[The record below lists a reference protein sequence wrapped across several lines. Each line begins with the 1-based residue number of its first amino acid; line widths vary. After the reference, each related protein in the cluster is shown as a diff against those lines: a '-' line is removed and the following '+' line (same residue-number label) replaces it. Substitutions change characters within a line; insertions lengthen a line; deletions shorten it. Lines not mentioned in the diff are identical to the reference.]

1 MANFKTYSNQYG
13 YDKGINLVQRNA
25 LLSKGCRIVP
35 AQTSNRAISE
45 QLYASL
51 NLTPTQKA
59 SLDQALL
66 ERGIFDRHGNQLK
79 AGTNQTLAWD
89 YRNMLQTTVTD
100 LSEGGKLKEDNTYA
114 KAGQRN
120 RKVTEKTDALDS
132 TTEIN
137 ESMYM
142 GNLEYR
148 TTWHGENLSYDGETV
163 TEQSTGAMVSPYE
176 QYTTLRIRQGHKQAA
191 QKKIYTYKDGIKVTE
206 RATTYTLD
214 NNIDSCEL
222 TLNSS
227 GQVESYESYKP
238 YGDIAISFGK
248 TSQQP
253 YKYSGQEKDQS
264 GLYYYGFRSY
274 LPANFRWMSPD
285 PAGIRGSGLNW
296 YAMVN
301 GNPVT
306 MRDEFGLGPF
316 DIFMGRLSKRINQQ
330 GSLSIIAARRIT
342 HYSYLNNFHQITEGI
357 KKEYGIALFQ
367 GNYANKPLDNEDF
380 MEQTF
385 DTALNYAYNK
395 HFLNTTT
402 SDMDLENN
410 PQKQQRIRKTI
421 KSSIEATFL
430 GRDPIELDQIEF
442 DDTNMH
448 ISNIEANDI
457 TFYENVI
464 RPDQASISF
473 KALGKQPTI
482 SGYQENPKFK
492 EVATY
497 RMSITKH
504 DNMVFDYAYSIGA
517 GVNYTT
523 NEFYSRIVE
532 KMDHSRVNAIVYA
545 GILNKQIVN
554 FVTRK
559 MGIHNDSVLNEQQKQ
574 QFLKETILGNRAQ
587 SISKIS
593 SKKIGD
599 ISIQGISS
607 EDGQGLIRAI
617 TVELKK

>member
-1 MANFKTYSNQYG
+1 MANFKTYSNQYA

-25 LLSKGCRIVP
+25 LLSKGYRIVP

-100 LSEGGKLKEDNTYA
+100 LSEGGKLKEDNTCA

-120 RKVTEKTDALDS
+120 CKVTEKTDALDS

-163 TEQSTGAMVSPYE
+163 TEHSTGAMVSPYE

-206 RATTYTLD
+206 RAATYTLD

-264 GLYYYGFRSY
+264 GLYYYGFRS
-274 LPANFRWMSPD
+274 LDPEIFRWTSPD
-285 PAGIRGSGLNW
+285 PTGLQGSGLNW
-296 YAMVN
+296 YVLV
-301 GNPVT
+301 GQNPLT
-306 MRDEFGLGPF
+306 RRDRNGLGPF
-316 DIFMGRLSKRINQQ
+316 PFKRLF
-330 GSLSIIAARRIT
+330 G
-342 HYSYLNNFHQITEGI
+342 
-357 KKEYGIALFQ
+357 
-367 GNYANKPLDNEDF
+367 DF
-380 MEQTF
+380 
-385 DTALNYAYNK
+385 A
-395 HFLNTTT
+395 
-402 SDMDLENN
+402 
-410 PQKQQRIRKTI
+410 KQML
-421 KSSIEATFL
+421 KSSFIGIGGIGL
-430 GRDPIELDQIEF
+430 
-442 DDTNMH
+442 NH
-448 ISNIEANDI
+448 VNDRKRGLQKNDEQNLAFGTI
-457 TFYENVI
+457 T
-464 RPDQASISF
+464 
-473 KALGKQPTI
+473 T
-482 SGYQENPKFK
+482 
-492 EVATY
+492 
-497 RMSITKH
+497 
-504 DNMVFDYAYSIGA
+504 DYY
-517 GVNYTT
+517 V
-523 NEFYSRIVE
+523 
-532 KMDHSRVNAIVYA
+532 
-545 GILNKQIVN
+545 GILNVETDSNYYKTQTIDEKIEL
-554 FVTRK
+554 VTGAISAFNKKVVDDR
-559 MGIHNDSVLNEQQKQ
+559 SVRNS
-574 QFLKETILGNRAQ
+574 NN
-587 SISKIS
+587 IS
-593 SKKIGD
+593 
-599 ISIQGISS
+599 
-607 EDGQGLIRAI
+607 R
-617 TVELKK
+617 